1 MTQTLGFK
9 RSKSP
14 VKNLRSSQAKVY
26 ELNTGEYKQGNIFPC
41 RKANP
46 VKKISR
52 KHSKP
57 ELYQNITK
65 KKDEGE
71 LKLKLIKSL
80 VKTEVRPP
88 SRKDLSKRNLV
99 NNQKRASSA
108 LLRTFSNPKILS
120 IQNRQLVK
128 GTKIL
133 IQ

>member
-1 MTQTLGFK
+1 MK
-9 RSKSP
+9 R
-14 VKNLRSSQAKVY
+14 
-26 ELNTGEYKQGNIFPC
+26 
-41 RKANP
+41 
-46 VKKISR
+46 ISR

-57 ELYQNITK
+57 ETYQNITQ

-71 LKLKLIKSL
+71 LKFKLIKSL
-80 VKTEVRPP
+80 VKTEARPP
-88 SRKDLSKRNLV
+88 SRKDLSKRNLA

-120 IQNRQLVK
+120 IENRQLVK